1 MRINCNVNIIFFK
14 YYYYY
19 LFYVLFFK
27 FENKWNLFFN
37 CIVIVEVNYV
47 MLVVFV
53 VLCYYFFLILYNFKF
68 DNIVRGKDIR
78 GLDVKKK

>member
-1 MRINCNVNIIFFK
+1 
-14 YYYYY
+14 
-19 LFYVLFFK
+19 
-27 FENKWNLFFN
+27 
-37 CIVIVEVNYV
+37 

-78 GLDVKKK
+78 GLDVKKKKIVFKVD

>member
-1 MRINCNVNIIFFK
+1 MFCFLNFKINGIYFLI
-14 YYYYY
+14 
-19 LFYVLFFK
+19 
-27 FENKWNLFFN
+27 
-37 CIVIVEVNYV
+37 IVIVEENYV

-78 GLDVKKK
+78 GLDVKKKMIVFKVD